1 MLRYVQHRD
10 SSFQQG
16 DTMASE
22 TSSTQSDDIQ
32 KLIIEAA
39 RTQLAAISA
48 ATKFWAGW
56 AQSADKYAQSLSDEL
71 ARISE
76 GNTDSKEVVGRLTD
90 LTREYLRNLSELP
103 NLTARQFSGEIE
115 KLGKPAAKRAR
126 SAKAKD

>member
-1 MLRYVQHRD
+1 MAT
-10 SSFQQG
+10 
-16 DTMASE
+16 DTDE
-22 TSSTQSDDIQ
+22 IQ

-48 ATKFWAGW
+48 ATKFWVGW

-71 ARISE
+71 AKISD
-76 GNTDSKEVVGRLTD
+76 GSTDSKEVVGRLTD

-103 NLTARQFSGEIE
+103 NMTARQFSGEIE
-115 KLGKPAAKRAR
+115 KLAKPAVKRAR